1 MERKKIY
8 VIRHLSY
15 SYNDEYFS
23 SYIHDRRHQGHMTA
37 LFENKED
44 AIQKWKQLEYDF
56 SHKVNFQNIIECGQQ
71 HDFYGKEKILAQMSV
86 DELFS
91 ILNQCD
97 SCVYAVFEYP
107 KQLKQQVFFDIQKNE
122 YKMCYE
128 TTEYDIQENQFLQAN
143 FIENDPLLTDISP
156 STSRAIYSDIELVG
170 SLADFSDSPLL
181 LERLIQDHP
190 DIEYNHSCLVIKP
203 SALTSINPLLKN
215 PIEMRYLTIEEIY
228 QLEKSLNLTYL
239 IGIV

>member
-107 KQLKQQVFFDIQKNE
+107 KQLKQQVFFDIQKNGIFPDLSHIAE
-122 YKMCYE
+122 YISE
-128 TTEYDIQENQFLQAN
+128 RHLTEL
-143 FIENDPLLTDISP
+143 
-156 STSRAIYSDIELVG
+156 
-170 SLADFSDSPLL
+170 
-181 LERLIQDHP
+181 
-190 DIEYNHSCLVIKP
+190 
-203 SALTSINPLLKN
+203 
-215 PIEMRYLTIEEIY
+215 
-228 QLEKSLNLTYL
+228 
-239 IGIV
+239 